1 MCQLKTNKKLTKQ
14 PCQKNKFKI
23 LTFKLLGKDKNVSQK
38 LFSLE
43 KNVFFQK
50 TKYSLER
57 LSKNLFSLRVYHQRN
72 EFKTPSNNICR
83 IIF

>member
-23 LTFKLLGKDKNVSQK
+23 LKFKLLGKDKNVSQK

-43 KNVFFQK
+43 KNVFVSENQ
-50 TKYSLER
+50 
-57 LSKNLFSLRVYHQRN
+57 
-72 EFKTPSNNICR
+72 
-83 IIF
+83 IFPGTFI

>member
-1 MCQLKTNKKLTKQ
+1 MYQLKTNKQ

-43 KNVFFQK
+43 KNVFFSENQ
-50 TKYSLER
+50 
-57 LSKNLFSLRVYHQRN
+57 
-72 EFKTPSNNICR
+72 
-83 IIF
+83 IFPGTFI